1 MTIEQDNVGIGLGTI
16 IGFTLDTPEVTLT
29 QLSRLIEDV
38 HKLFRD
44 VQDSVLAGG
53 RVRWLVTNITMSSP
67 LLLESRPVSDDPLV
81 PILRLNA
88 LSNSITNGLKQLQTG
103 GTRPA
108 YFTDDALE
116 KARDIVAMVRKAEG
130 HLSVDSIA
138 LDEHMVANINTMLG
152 STWSAIGSVEGW
164 MEGLNVHASNRY
176 FNVYDVLTGARVKC
190 DFGHRIPAEEI
201 GAAAE
206 KRVSVHG
213 EIKYREDGEIANV
226 VAHSIE
232 VFPPED
238 ALPSANHVLGILGG

>member
-1 MTIEQDNVGIGLGTI
+1 MPTEQDNNDVGIGPV
-16 IGFTLDTPEVTLT
+16 IGFTLDASEVTLP
-29 QLSRLIEDV
+29 QLSRLIEDF

-44 VQDSVLAGG
+44 VQDSVITAG

-67 LLLESRPVSDDPLV
+67 LQLQSRPVSDDPLV
-81 PILRLNA
+81 PVLRLND
-88 LSNSITNGLKQLQTG
+88 LSNSITDGLKQLQTL

-108 YFTDDALE
+108 NFTDNALE
-116 KARDIVAMVRKAEG
+116 KARDIVAAVRKAEG
-130 HLSVDSIA
+130 FLSIDSIA
-138 LDEHMVANINTMLG
+138 LDEHMVANVNTMLG

-176 FNVYDVLTGARVKC
+176 FNVYDVLTGARIKC
-190 DFGHRIPAEEI
+190 DFGHRIPADEI

-226 VAHSIE
+226 IANSIE

-238 ALPSANHVLGILGG
+238 ALPSANDVLGILGS